1 MKSFV
6 FFKDNK
12 LFTSNKI
19 WRIEHIISRFRK
31 TKVDLLQVGSVEII
45 ASNDK
50 VLQSGIIVN
59 AKDEVDAIDIYE
71 KLKKVLY
78 V

>member
-12 LFTSNKI
+12 LFTSSKI
-19 WRIEHIISRFRK
+19 WRIEEIVSRFRK
-31 TKVDLLQVGSVEII
+31 TKVDLMQVGSVEVT

-50 VLQSGIIVN
+50 IIQSGIIVN
-59 AKDEVDAIDIYE
+59 VKDEVDAIDIYE
-71 KLKKVLY
+71 KLKKVLCG
-78 V
+78 